1 MKKKPLKCSDA
12 LDISSLTGIERSLT
26 SAGLLNK
33 DLNKLT
39 LEEGIKVGLAL
50 KGNDVSNESWLLYL
64 KLCKEYQKPRASS
77 SNNNNQNTS
86 GNTHSDSI
94 VNIAPSSI
102 PIPIP
107 IPVPILSKTFNTTPN
122 INIINNNNTSSIVR
136 SQPPYPSNSHFTF
149 QAIKPPSNY
158 LGVIDQVNQPIDS
171 RQLLMLRQSLFQEY
185 LKKQQQHQH
194 QHQQHHQQQS
204 SIHNGNNSITINNEQ
219 NSIYNEQIHTNSSSH
234 LNVHN
239 PNITNTTITDTN
251 LSDNCQ
257 SENENAI
264 LNCFDYTK
272 DELNFNDFMNDYLI

>member
-50 KGNDVSNESWLLYL
+50 KGNNVSNESWLLYL

-94 VNIAPSSI
+94 VNIAPSS
-102 PIPIP
+102 IPIP

-185 LKKQQQHQH
+185 LKKQQQHQHQH